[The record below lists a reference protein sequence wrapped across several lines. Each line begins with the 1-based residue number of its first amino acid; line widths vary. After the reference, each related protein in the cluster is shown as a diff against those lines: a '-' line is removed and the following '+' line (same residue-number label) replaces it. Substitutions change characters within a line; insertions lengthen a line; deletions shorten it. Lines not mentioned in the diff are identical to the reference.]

1 MSSDKL
7 LAKNFYKRIP
17 KKDSGSK
24 VQVSAQKNRT
34 KKLISVKKSFKK
46 VRKDSKL
53 LSKGV
58 KNSAENFQN
67 TAEKL
72 LKQYQKVT
80 TQCRKNKSSLV
91 FHF

>member
-7 LAKNFYKRIP
+7 LTKNFYKRIP

-58 KNSAENFQN
+58 KNSAQNFQN
-67 TAEKL
+67 TAERL
-72 LKQYQKVT
+72 LKQ
-80 TQCRKNKSSLV
+80 C
-91 FHF
+91 